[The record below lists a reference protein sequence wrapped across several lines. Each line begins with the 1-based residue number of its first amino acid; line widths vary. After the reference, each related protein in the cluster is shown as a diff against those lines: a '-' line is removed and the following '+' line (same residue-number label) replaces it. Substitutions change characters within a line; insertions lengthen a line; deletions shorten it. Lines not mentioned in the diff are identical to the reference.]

1 MNTDVSC
8 FFVFYITPHPPSKNK
23 IICAWMSPRAQ
34 LAIEARVTSDDLMQA
49 TTANA
54 DKIAALQS
62 SIECAIS
69 DNFRRV
75 QNMVHSQVSTHSRK
89 SRI

>member
-1 MNTDVSC
+1 M
-8 FFVFYITPHPPSKNK
+8 TPHHPSDNK
-23 IICAWMSPRAQ
+23 VMYAWMPPRAQ
-34 LAIEARVTSDDLMQA
+34 LAIEARVTSDDLMLA
-49 TTANA
+49 TNANA

-75 QNMVHSQVSTHSRK
+75 QDMVHSQVSTHSRK
-89 SRI
+89 SRIWLEHPSIL